1 MSFNGDLYP
10 TAGASKVI
18 TSKGDLV
25 RGNAS
30 GDRERYGIGSS
41 NQVLTVSSGT
51 IAWEVAGH
59 VTQSRAL
66 EVACSDETT
75 ALTTGSAKVTFRMP
89 FAMVLDAGEDGLRA
103 SLTTAGSTS
112 GTTTID
118 VHMNGTTIM
127 STTKLTIDYGD
138 LTSVGATTEPVIT
151 TTGLTDNAEMT
162 IDIDGLTGGANE
174 AGLKIQLI
182 GTLT

>member
-1 MSFNGDLYP
+1 
-10 TAGASKVI
+10 
-18 TSKGDLV
+18 
-25 RGNAS
+25 
-30 GDRERYGIGSS
+30 
-41 NQVLTVSSGT
+41 
-51 IAWEVAGH
+51 
-59 VTQSRAL
+59 
-66 EVACSDETT
+66 
-75 ALTTGSAKVTFRMP
+75 
-89 FAMVLDAGEDGLRA
+89 
-103 SLTTAGSTS
+103 
-112 GTTTID
+112 
-118 VHMNGTTIM
+118 M